1 MTDKSAW
8 AVSSGEYSDYSVSAV
23 FATKELAE
31 QAVTEANGDENRLYL
46 MYEVQESPYFDRPAR
61 MRIRYTHS
69 LTSDETST
77 ERKEIVPEWN
87 GWGEEITGFTW
98 AHLSGTPYV
107 SQLVTVSGYD
117 KERVDKAF
125 SERVA
130 QYHASQPV
138 ADD

>member
-1 MTDKSAW
+1 MTEKSAW
-8 AVSSGEYSDYSVSAV
+8 AVSSGEYSDYSVSAI

-31 QAVTEANGDENRLYL
+31 QAAAEANGEKKRSYV
-46 MYEVQESPYFDRPAR
+46 MYEVQEFPYFDRPAR

-69 LTSDETST
+69 LMSDGTST

-87 GWGEEITGFTW
+87 GWGEEIMGFTW
-98 AHLSGTPYV
+98 AHLAGSQYV

-117 KERVDKAF
+117 KEQVDKAF

-138 ADD
+138 ADA